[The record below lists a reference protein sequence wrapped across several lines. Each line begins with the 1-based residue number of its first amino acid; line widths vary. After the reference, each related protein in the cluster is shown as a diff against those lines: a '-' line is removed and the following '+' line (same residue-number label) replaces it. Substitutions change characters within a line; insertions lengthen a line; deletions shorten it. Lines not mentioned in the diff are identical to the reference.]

1 MHPEQRF
8 RRNLCLK
15 CSQNIRRA
23 VAGIRVVYQYDLGMA
38 GNGGKVHVVR
48 VTKTG
53 YVDKQ
58 GRRKD
63 YSSAYLR
70 RTYRDGGKVKNETV
84 ANLSALPDHVIDWID
99 AGLKGQQLVPAAE
112 AVTITR
118 SVPHGHVAA
127 VHAMARALGLPGLLG
142 PPGRQRDL
150 ALALIISRVVR
161 PGSKLSTLTWWDD
174 TTLGDLGVAGASTD
188 DIYAAMDWLAAG
200 QDAIEAELARRHLA
214 PEPNPPGM
222 ALFDLSSSWL
232 EGSHCPLAARGY
244 SRDGK
249 KGKLQIEYGLLTDP
263 AGRPVAVR
271 VFPGNTGDPAAFT
284 EIVQVVRE
292 KFGLAKMVMVGDRG
306 MITSARIQAL
316 NQLEDGTPRPDGYG
330 WITALRAPAI
340 KRLMAD
346 DGPLQLSLFDQQDL
360 AEITSGDFPGE
371 RLVACRNPVLAAER
385 ARKREDL
392 LAATEK
398 LLAPVIA
405 RVQAGK
411 LTGAGEIGVEV
422 GKVISKY
429 KTGKH
434 FAVAITDDSLTVT
447 RKQDQI
453 DAEAALD
460 GFYVLRTPVPVRELD
475 ASGVVSA
482 YKNLKYV
489 ERDFRHIKADDLDLR
504 PVFHRLE
511 ERVKAHVLTCM
522 LGCYL
527 TWHLRRAWAPLT
539 FTDENPPAQASPVAP
554 ARRSARAQAKAS
566 CQHDPAGQPYRSFRG
581 LIDHLATLTRNQVRF
596 TGTHAT
602 VPMLAEP
609 TTAQRQA
616 FDLLGVPI
624 PLTLK

>member
-1 MHPEQRF
+1 
-8 RRNLCLK
+8 
-15 CSQNIRRA
+15 
-23 VAGIRVVYQYDLGMA
+23 MA
-38 GNGGKVHVVR
+38 RSTGKVHVVR

-70 RTYRDGGKVKNETV
+70 RTYRDAGTVNNETV
-84 ANLSALPDHVIDWID
+84 ASLSALPDHVIDLID
-99 AGLKGQQLVPAAE
+99 AGLKGQQLVPAGD

-118 SVPHGHVAA
+118 SLPHGHVAA
-127 VHAMARALGLPGLLG
+127 VHAIARSLGLPALLG
-142 PPGRQRDL
+142 PAGPQRDL
-150 ALALIISRVVR
+150 ALALIISRVVA
-161 PGSKLSTLTWWDD
+161 PASKLSTLAWWAD
-174 TTLGDLGVAGASTD
+174 TTLGADLGVAGACTD
-188 DIYAAMDWLAAG
+188 DIYAAMDWLAG
-200 QDAIEAELARRHLA
+200 RQDGIEAGLAARHLA
-214 PEPNPPGM
+214 PEADPSRM
-222 ALFDLSSSWL
+222 ALFDLSSSWM
-232 EGSHCPLAARGY
+232 EGRCCPLAARGY

-271 VFPGNTGDPAAFT
+271 VLPGSTGDPAAFT
-284 EIVQVVRE
+284 AIVQVMRD
-292 KFGLAKMVMVGDRG
+292 KFTLDRMVMVGDRG

-316 NQLEDGTPRPDGYG
+316 NAAEAGAGPPGGTYG

-340 KRLMAD
+340 KKLIAD

-360 AEITSGDFPGE
+360 AEITSEDYPGE
-371 RLVACRNPVLAAER
+371 RLICCRNPVLAAER

-398 LLAPVIA
+398 LLAPLITRA
-405 RVQAGK
+405 AAGRLAGAGK
-411 LTGAGEIGVEV
+411 IGVEA
-422 GKVISKY
+422 GKVINKY

-434 FAVAITDDSLTVT
+434 FQLTITDTSLAVE
-447 RKQDQI
+447 RRQDQI

-460 GFYVLRTPVPVRELD
+460 GLYVLRTPVPADQLD
-475 ASGVVSA
+475 APAVVTA

-511 ERVKAHVLTCM
+511 ERVKAHVLICM
-522 LGCYL
+522 LACYL

-539 FTDENPPAQASPVAP
+539 FTDENPPCPDNPVAP
-554 ARRSARAQAKAS
+554 ARRSPHAQAKAS
-566 CQHDPAGQPYRSFRG
+566 YQHDPAGRPYHSFRG
-581 LIDHLATLTRNQVRF
+581 LLEHLATLPRNEVRF
-596 TGTHAT
+596 AGAT
-602 VPMLAEP
+602 TTVLMLTEP
-609 TTAQRQA
+609 TSTQREA
-616 FDLLGVPI
+616 FDLIGVPI